1 MKIDLTI
8 TVSVILALASILSN
22 VIVTVL
28 NNKHQAKIKQ
38 LEMYELQKRDALQNF
53 INTTIDC
60 YKSANNWRENKEFSK
75 NLYILQLYFKSAN
88 IKFIEALNALIN
100 DTSNK
105 DNFEL
110 QFAKV
115 ISKLSE
121 EIQKH

>member
-22 VIVTVL
+22 VIVTIL
-28 NNKHQAKIKQ
+28 NNKHQTKIKQ

-53 INTTIDC
+53 INATINC
-60 YKSANNWRENKEFSK
+60 YKMGNNWRENKEFSK

-88 IKFIEALNALIN
+88 IKFIEALNALIS
-100 DTSNK
+100 DTSDKN
-105 DNFEL
+105 NFEL
-110 QFAKV
+110 QFAKI

-121 EIQKH
+121 EMHKH